1 MRFARLRVDR
11 RIEGT
16 GPLRQPAPPRDAICL
31 AQVISPEAKPGK
43 MPMEDFR
50 KGGHFL
56 DDGVPR
62 PHIHSMENKQPVP
75 ASNGERAWRV
85 VLFVLSAA
93 MAASALVDFD
103 AGRMGKGLGDLGV
116 AVLMLSMMVQFPFLR
131 AIVKASG
138 EEENASPERV
148 RKQREELM
156 KQAEQVRSSNPWAD
170 YAGRAGWALL
180 AISLILRIGG
190 VA

>member
-1 MRFARLRVDR
+1 
-11 RIEGT
+11 
-16 GPLRQPAPPRDAICL
+16 
-31 AQVISPEAKPGK
+31 
-43 MPMEDFR
+43 
-50 KGGHFL
+50 
-56 DDGVPR
+56 
-62 PHIHSMENKQPVP
+62 
-75 ASNGERAWRV
+75 
-85 VLFVLSAA
+85 

-103 AGRMGKGLGDLGV
+103 AGRFGKGIGDLGV

-131 AIVKASG
+131 AVVKASG
-138 EEENASPERV
+138 EQESASPERV

-156 KQAEQVRSSNPWAD
+156 KQAERVRASSPWAD